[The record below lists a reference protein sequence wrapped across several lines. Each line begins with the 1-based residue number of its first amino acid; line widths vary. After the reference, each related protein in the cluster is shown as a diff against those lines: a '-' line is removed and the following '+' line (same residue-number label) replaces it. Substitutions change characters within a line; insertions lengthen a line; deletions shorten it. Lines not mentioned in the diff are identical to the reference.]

1 MGKKKEFE
9 KGSLYTITNYIWCFL
24 LGNFYFTI
32 TNILFI
38 ISWLSISP
46 KGIPSFNI
54 LTVISLLPAGPALVA
69 LLSAMGKLVRERDI
83 DMTKDFFKAYR
94 KNFFEALFYWTI
106 LLIILSIF
114 YIDIIYFNTNIKFK
128 PVKNVLLM
136 AAFLII
142 SMAFYVFPI
151 ISRFYL
157 RIKDVLKI
165 SFYYTIKK
173 IHITILNLVCLG
185 GLSYISMK
193 TSSPILFCF
202 FWSVFCFLIMFN
214 EKVVLAEIEEK
225 YVSSKGKNQSSR

>member
-1 MGKKKEFE
+1 MREKKEFE
-9 KGSLYTITNYIWCFL
+9 RGSLYTITNYVWCFL

-38 ISWLSISP
+38 IAWLSINP
-46 KGIPSFNI
+46 KGTPSFNI
-54 LTVISLLPAGPALVA
+54 LTVISLLPTGPALVA
-69 LLSAMGKLVRERDI
+69 LLSAMGKLVREHDI

-94 KNFFEALFYWTI
+94 KNFLEALFYWTI

-114 YIDIIYFNTNIKFK
+114 YIDIIYFNTNVKFK
-128 PVKNVLLM
+128 LVKNILLVV
-136 AAFLII
+136 AFIII
-142 SMAFYVFPI
+142 SMAFYIFPI

-193 TSSPILFCF
+193 TSSPILFFF

-214 EKVVLAEIEEK
+214 EKSILVEIEEK
-225 YVSSKGKNQSSR
+225 YVSSKGKYQSPQ